1 MKYDYIGTFTN
12 KKFHFMNPSVDEV
25 CIEDIAQAL
34 SMNCRYS
41 GHVKQ
46 FYSVAEHSCLLADL
60 VWHQTNDIFQAFDTL
75 LHDASEAYLTDVPR
89 PIKPHLIN
97 YMDIEAKAERVIQ
110 QALGCRPMNDLIKH
124 IDTHVCGTEAKQLFK
139 TVPTWCDDYDHIDI
153 TVQGWMPDR
162 ARSEFMERYEMYMPA
177 HLRRAA

>member
-12 KKFHFMNPSVDEV
+12 KKFHFMNPSVEEV

-41 GHVKQ
+41 GHVKK
-46 FYSVAEHSCLLADL
+46 FYSVAEHCCLIADY
-60 VWHQTNDIFQAFDTL
+60 VISTTGCVETAYDAL

-97 YMDIEAKAERVIQ
+97 YMDIEKKAELVIQ
-110 QALGCRPMNDLIKH
+110 QALGCRPMGELIKY
-124 IDTHVCGTEAKQLFK
+124 IDTHVCGTEARQLFLNI
-139 TVPTWCDDYDHIDI
+139 PEWCNDFDHIDI
-153 TVQGWMPDR
+153 TVQNWSPER
-162 ARSEFMERYEMYMPA
+162 AFSEFMARF
-177 HLRRAA
+177 RALKPSVETAA